1 MSMFLSLAAF
11 LQDWEKEA
19 ESTQRILDALTDESL
34 NQAITAQDRTLGRI
48 AWHLVTTIPEMMSRT
63 GLIFENINEDAPVPN
78 TAQEVS
84 KYYSEVSNTLATA
97 IKAQWNDQT
106 LLEKRDM
113 YGEYWAIGDT
123 LKVLIDHQIHHR
135 GQLTVL
141 MRQAGLKVPGIYGPA
156 KEDWA
161 QFGMEPPQV

>member
-1 MSMFLSLAAF
+1 MFLSLAAF
-11 LQDWEKEA
+11 LQDWEKEE
-19 ESTQRILDALTDESL
+19 ESTQRMLDALTDDSL
-34 NQAITAQDRTLGRI
+34 NQAVTAQDRTLGRI
-48 AWHLVTTIPEMMSRT
+48 AWHLVTTIPEMMART
-63 GLIFENINEDAPVPN
+63 GLILESIDEDAPVPD
-78 TAQEVS
+78 TAQEIS
-84 KYYSEVSNTLATA
+84 NSYREVSNIIATA
-97 IKAQWNDQT
+97 VRAQWNDQT

-113 YGEYWAIGDT
+113 YGESWVIGDT
-123 LKVLIDHQIHHR
+123 LKDLIDHQIHHR